1 MKGALTIGLLAGST
15 VLALVLAAP
24 ARAQPKAN
32 RMAQDEDP
40 RAGFL
45 REPAGPVKV
54 PGVRTT
60 FIRVSNSVPG
70 VLYEPEQIGPKAQ
83 IAVFVMHTG
92 NDFLTHTACT
102 ELSKRGYRVLCQ
114 NNSNGK
120 SGTFDDGRF
129 DDVLLEAKM
138 GVQFLRTLGGVMK
151 VVLWGHSGGGTLMTA
166 YQMIAESGVSGCRGA
181 QKIHQCPDTLAGL
194 PPADG
199 VILGDTNMG
208 LGEITLL
215 SVDPAVID
223 QSSGIRLDPALDMYN
238 PANGFDPKGSHYS
251 EAFKKAFF
259 AAQAAKNNAIIKLAQ
274 DRLALI
280 EAGKGQFRDDE
291 IFVYPGGYIGA
302 NKLFTSDIGLMADT
316 KRAWPIIH
324 PDGSITTQIIHSVR
338 VPAATP
344 SPSPYLFRGAIKTTV
359 KGFLQTY
366 AIRADADFG
375 YDRDSIH
382 GVQWTSSYVS
392 PPGNVE
398 GFSAPLLTIGM
409 TGGREGWA
417 AELVHDHARSRDNT
431 LVFIE
436 GATHGYTPCKPC
448 ETSPG
453 QYGDTIKTT
462 YDYADRWL
470 SKPGR
475 FM

>member
-1 MKGALTIGLLAGST
+1 MN
-15 VLALVLAAP
+15 AAP
-24 ARAQPKAN
+24 VGAQPKAN
-32 RMAQDEDP
+32 RVGEGPREDP
-40 RAGFL
+40 RAGFSVA
-45 REPAGPVKV
+45 PPGPVRE

-60 FIRVSNSVPG
+60 FIRMNVGVPA
-70 VLYEPEQIGPKAQ
+70 VLYEPVSPGPKAR
-83 IAVFVMHTG
+83 IAIFVMHTG
-92 NDFLTHTACT
+92 NDFLTHSACT

-129 DDVLLEAKM
+129 DNVLLEAKL
-138 GVQFLRTLGGVMK
+138 GVQFLRDDPDVAK

-166 YQMIAESGVSGCRGA
+166 YQMIAEGGVQACRGA
-181 QKIHQCPDTLAGL
+181 GKIHQCPDSLAGL

-223 QSSGIRLDPALDMYN
+223 GASGIRLNPALDMFN

-251 EAFKKAFF
+251 AAFKARFL
-259 AAQAAKNNAIIKLAQ
+259 AAQAARNNAIVKLAQ

-280 EAGKGQFRDDE
+280 EAGKGMFRDDE

-302 NKLFTSDIGLMADT
+302 NKLFTSDIDLLSET
-316 KRAWPIIH
+316 KRAWPLVH

-338 VPAATP
+338 TASADPNP
-344 SPSPYLFRGAIKTTV
+344 SPLLFRGAIKTTV
-359 KGFLQTY
+359 KGFLSTY

-375 YDRDSIH
+375 YDKNSIH

-398 GFSAPLLTIGM
+398 GITVPLLTLGM

-417 AELVHDHARSRDNT
+417 AELVHDHAKSADNT
-431 LVFIE
+431 VMFIE

-448 ETSPG
+448 EKTPG
-453 QYGDTIKTT
+453 HFGDTVRTI
-462 YDYADRWL
+462 YDTADAWL

-475 FM
+475 FLPAAPQG

>member
-1 MKGALTIGLLAGST
+1 MGLLAGSAAF
-15 VLALVLAAP
+15 VLALAAP
-24 ARAQPKAN
+24 AGAQPKVNQQGAG
-32 RMAQDEDP
+32 QGEDP
-40 RAGFL
+40 RAGFHQA
-45 REPAGPVKV
+45 PPGPVVV
-54 PGVRTT
+54 PGVKTT
-60 FIRVSNSVPG
+60 FIRVSNGVPA

-129 DDVLLEAKM
+129 DDVLLEAKL
-138 GVQFLRTLGGVMK
+138 GVQFLRGLGGVKK

-166 YQMIAESGVSGCRGA
+166 YQMIAESGVQGCRGGN
-181 QKIHQCPDTLAGL
+181 KIHQCPDTLAGL

-223 QSSGIRLDPALDMYN
+223 GSSGIRLDPSLDMFN
-238 PANGFDPKGSHYS
+238 PANGFNPKGSTYS
-251 EAFKKAFF
+251 EAFKKKFF
-259 AAQAAKNNAIIKLAQ
+259 AAQAAKNNAIVKMAQ
-274 DRLALI
+274 DRLAAI
-280 EAGKGQFRDDE
+280 EAGKGMFKDDE

-302 NKLFTSDIGLMADT
+302 NKLMTSDISLMADT
-316 KRAWPIIH
+316 RRAWPLVH

-338 VPAATP
+338 VPESNP
-344 SPSPYLFRGAIKTTV
+344 SPSPFLFRGAIKTTV

-375 YDRDSIH
+375 YDRNSIH
-382 GVQWTSSYVS
+382 GVQWNSSYVS

-398 GFSAPLLTIGM
+398 GFSAPLLIIGM

-417 AELVHDHARSRDNT
+417 AELVHDHARSPDNT

-448 ETSPG
+448 ETKPG
-453 QYGDTIKTT
+453 QFGDTIRNT
-462 YDYADRWL
+462 YDYADQWL